1 MTQNTAPRLS
11 RSSIFI
17 YELLSVIIVLGA
29 WLRLAT
35 LDYREVWYDEAYS
48 GLLVRQSWPDMF
60 ALIRADVHP
69 PVYYVILKSWVAVA
83 GSSDFALRLPS
94 AVAGIL
100 LIPAAFWF
108 MQLLQKERSQ
118 TKNSWISL
126 GAAYLIA
133 INPFLIE
140 YSQEARGYT
149 LVALF
154 MTLAAG
160 WFWRAWQRSPLATNR
175 DWLAWSLCLG
185 LAFLTHYL
193 SALGII
199 VFIIIGVWTII
210 QQARQ
215 QRLAWRK
222 VFRQHIW
229 TLLPALIFFVSW
241 LQALW
246 QQLAVADPL
255 RWIPSARIWFW
266 FRSIAA
272 FLFGVDHHALNVPQ
286 VNQFSPLISS
296 TLIGGMIGVMLL
308 GLSIYVLR
316 RSPQTKRTQTL
327 YLLALWVLPIAGVMA
342 LSRLG
347 IQWYV
352 ERYLIAYG
360 VFFLLFVVWILGQA
374 RWHLLALALV
384 IYSISWFF
392 LPILP
397 AQPDCYQRCTYVAY
411 TLPDTRT
418 VTDNPFNFFVLR
430 YYFPERDIKLY
441 DLNNANHYTTW
452 DMVKTTDILT
462 SPAQLQTTDHLL
474 LQQ

>member
-11 RSSIFI
+11 RSSIFL
-17 YELLSVIIVLGA
+17 YGLLASIIVLGA

-48 GLLVRQSWPDMF
+48 GLLVRQSWSEMF
-60 ALIRADVHP
+60 TLIRADVHP

-94 AVAGIL
+94 AVAGVL

-108 MQLLQKERSQ
+108 MQLLQQKRNQ
-118 TKNSWISL
+118 PKHNWISL

-149 LVALF
+149 LVALL

-160 WFWRAWQRSPLATNR
+160 WFWRALQRSPLATNR
-175 DWLAWSLCLG
+175 DWLAWSVCLG

-199 VFIIIGVWTII
+199 VFVIIGSWTII
-210 QQARQ
+210 IQARQ
-215 QRLAWRK
+215 QHLACRK
-222 VFRQHIW
+222 VLRQHIW
-229 TLLPALIFFVSW
+229 TLLPALVFFVSW
-241 LQALW
+241 LPALL
-246 QQLAVADPL
+246 QQLAAADPL
-255 RWIPSARIWFW
+255 RWIPSAHIWFW
-266 FRSIAA
+266 FRSVAA
-272 FLFGVDHHALNVPQ
+272 FLFGVDHHALNVPPI
-286 VNQFSPLISS
+286 NQFSPLISS
-296 TLIGGMIGVMLL
+296 TMVGGMIGVMLL
-308 GLSIYVLR
+308 SLSIYVLR
-316 RSPQTKRTQTL
+316 QSHPTKRTQTL
-327 YLLALWVLPIAGVMA
+327 YLLALWALPIGGVMV

-374 RWHLLALALV
+374 RWYLLAFTLAA
-384 IYSISWFF
+384 YSISWFF
-392 LPILP
+392 LPVIP
-397 AQPDCYQRCTYVAY
+397 TQSDCYQRCTYVAY
-411 TLPDTRT
+411 TLSGTRT
-418 VTDNPFNFFVLR
+418 VTNNPFNFFVLR
-430 YYFPERDIKLY
+430 YYFPDRDIKLY
-441 DLNNANHYTTW
+441 DLNNTNHYTTW
-452 DMVKTTDILT
+452 DMVLETDILT
-462 SPAQLQTTDHLL
+462 APEQLQTTDFLL
-474 LQQ
+474 LQK